1 MCPTLLARLQTR
13 LATLALPALVA
24 CAWGLATR
32 DAAWPAF
39 VGLMLVC
46 GAALDACVYRP
57 LVRWQPAW
65 LGAAMAVFEWAFV
78 VGVTEMLGFPRG
90 GVATSLA
97 YWAAWAA
104 AQAVRV
110 ALLPVLFVTRLEEGG
125 ELGRSRW
132 WIPDGQRALAAPPGD
147 GEALPDRLSSVWAR
161 PAHDDG
167 PLRAPSHIA
176 PIPPEFLAVL
186 NPTRPPDP

>member
-1 MCPTLLARLQTR
+1 MIVPG
-13 LATLALPALVA
+13 LVA

-46 GAALDACVYRP
+46 GAALDAGVYRP

-65 LGAAMAVFEWAFV
+65 LGVAMAVFEWALV
-78 VGVTEMLGFPRG
+78 VGLAEMLGFPRG
-90 GVATSLA
+90 EAATTAA
-97 YWAAWAA
+97 YWLAWTV
-104 AQAVRV
+104 AQGVRV

-132 WIPDGQRALAAPPGD
+132 WIPDGQRQLSAHPGD
-147 GEALPDRLSSVWAR
+147 GEALPERLSALWAR

-167 PLRAPSHIA
+167 PLDAPSRIA

-186 NPTRPPDP
+186 RPGRRDES